1 MALWG
6 KLDQANN
13 AVKYTPLAGSNA
25 TGNVMYGNTTP
36 GAFNHFRNGEVGL
49 FGVDQT
55 EARVKGRGVT
65 QGWVLVKA
73 GMGPVTAVVATSGAT
88 FANGETV
95 TLSNGAAN
103 GLLTLTT
110 NATGNIASAVIT
122 NGGVFDANTNVVV
135 GFNRQRKLANT
146 GTFIN
151 YTGTATGYS
160 NSDYVIVS
168 NAVINATANVTTNS
182 TGGSLTFTVN
192 NVGLFSNT
200 QTNTAVVIRV
210 ANSTG
215 GNSAGTGA
223 TFTSANLVTS
233 TGGTITISTL
243 GGRAGRFQYETLA
256 VVRSMANTTDG
267 NDNTIFPNS

>member
-13 AVKYTPLAGSNA
+13 AVKYMPIAGSNA
-25 TGNVMYGNTTP
+25 AGNVVYGNATP
-36 GAFNHFRNGEVGL
+36 GAFNHYRNGEIGL

-55 EARVKGRGVT
+55 EAKVKGRGVT
-65 QGWVLVKA
+65 QGWVLVKT
-73 GMGPVTAVVATSGAT
+73 GLGPVTALTATGGSN
-88 FANGETV
+88 FANGSTV
-95 TLSNGAAN
+95 TLSNGSSN
-103 GLLTLTT
+103 GLVTLTT
-110 NATGNIASAVIT
+110 NATGNIASAVIN
-122 NGGVFDANTNVVV
+122 NGGVFDVNTAVVV
-135 GFNRQRKLANT
+135 GFNRERRLANT
-146 GTFIN
+146 GTYIN

-160 NSDYVIVS
+160 NTDYVVIS
-168 NAVINATANVTTNS
+168 NAIINATANVTTNA

-210 ANSTG
+210 ANSSG

-223 TFTSANLVTS
+223 SFTSANLIAS
-233 TGGTITISTL
+233 TGGSITINTL
-243 GGRAGRFQYETLA
+243 GGRAGRISYETLA

-267 NDNTIFPNS
+267 SDDSIFPDS

>member
-6 KLDQANN
+6 KIDQANN

-36 GAFNHFRNGEVGL
+36 GAFNHYRNGEIGL

-55 EARVKGRGVT
+55 EARVRGRGVT
-65 QGWVLVKA
+65 QGWVLAKV
-73 GMGPVTAVVATSGAT
+73 GLGPVSTLTATGGAT
-88 FANGETV
+88 FSNGATV

-110 NATGNIASAVIT
+110 NATGNIASATIT
-122 NGGVFDANTNVVV
+122 NGGVFDVNTAVVV
-135 GFNRQRKLANT
+135 GFNRERRLANT

-160 NSDYVIVS
+160 NSDVAIVS
-168 NAVINATANVTTNS
+168 NATINATANVTTNA
-182 TGGSLTFTVN
+182 TGGTLTFTVN

-200 QTNTAVVIRV
+200 QTNTAVVIRI
-210 ANSTG
+210 ANSSG

-223 TFTSANLVTS
+223 TFTSANLVPS
-233 TGGTITISTL
+233 TGGTITINTL
-243 GGRAGRFQYETLA
+243 GGRAGRISYETLA

-267 NDNTIFPNS
+267 SDDSIFPDS

>member
-13 AVKYTPLAGSNA
+13 AVKYTPIAGSNA
-25 TGNVMYGNTTP
+25 TGNVMYGNVTP
-36 GAFNHFRNGEVGL
+36 GAFNHYRNGEIGL

-55 EARVKGRGVT
+55 EARLKGRSVT
-65 QGWVLVKA
+65 QGWVLVKT
-73 GMGPVTAVVATSGAT
+73 GLGPVAT
-88 FANGETV
+88 FTATGGSNIANGETV

-103 GLLTLTT
+103 GILTLTS
-110 NATGNIASAVIT
+110 NATGNIASATIT
-122 NGGVFDANTNVVV
+122 NGGVFDVNTNIVV
-135 GFNRQRKLANT
+135 GFNRQRRLANT

-160 NSDYVIVS
+160 NSDYVVVS
-168 NAVINATANVTTNS
+168 NAIVNATANVTTNS

-192 NVGLFSNT
+192 NIGLFSNT

-223 TFTSANLVTS
+223 TFTSANLIAS
-233 TGGTITISTL
+233 TGGSITINTL
-243 GGRAGRFQYETLA
+243 GGRAGRISYETLA

-267 NDNTIFPNS
+267 NDNNIFPNS